1 MTELQHWLLAAAGG
15 GFLLGVLLAWGLVAL
30 RAQRVAQA
38 RELEHAQLLAELQ
51 AENARL
57 QQQLHSES
65 QAASEKLELLQKA
78 RKQLEDEF
86 SNLAN
91 RIFEE
96 KSERFL
102 KTNKE
107 TLAATLD
114 PLRTQLKDFRS
125 KVEDVY
131 DRETRDRLSLKHE
144 LTALKE
150 LNQRMSEDA
159 VNLTR
164 ALKGDKKTQGNWGEI
179 VLERVLEESGLRK
192 GHEYETQFSATS
204 GDGQRRQPDVVVRLP
219 EGRDIVV
226 DSKVS
231 LVAYDRYIGCE
242 DEVERKQ
249 ALAEHVQ
256 AVKQHI
262 DGLSLKEYEQLE
274 GINSLDFVLL
284 FIPIESAFMA
294 AFDSDPSMFT
304 RAYDKQIIVVSPT
317 TLLATLRTVQ
327 TLWRYEHQNR
337 NAEKIAAQAGAIHDQ
352 FALVLE
358 SLADLGRHIDRAH
371 ESWDKTRARLSTGR
385 GNLVKRVMD
394 LEKLGARTRRE
405 LPRQMIEDD
414 SEVEPD
420 ERSDEQNDE
429 QVSAAVL
436 ELDRGGNKNSGEQ
449 SE

>member
-1 MTELQHWLLAAAGG
+1 MIDTQLLLIAAL
-15 GFLLGVLLAWGLVAL
+15 GFMLGVGIAWIITALAYQRREQAAKLSHTEELSAL
-30 RAQRVAQA
+30 R
-38 RELEHAQLLAELQ
+38 EEKG
-51 AENARL
+51 RL
-57 QQQLHSES
+57 QERLDGDAR
-65 QAASEKLELLQKA
+65 AASEKLELLQKA

-96 KSERFL
+96 KSQRFL
-102 KTNKE
+102 KTNQDS
-107 TLAATLD
+107 LQATLD
-114 PLRTQLKDFRS
+114 PLKTQLKDFRT

-131 DRETRDRLSLKHE
+131 DKESRDRLSLLHE
-144 LTALKE
+144 LNNLKQ

-192 GHEYETQFSATS
+192 GHEYDTQFSATS
-204 GDGQRRQPDVVVRLP
+204 STGQRRLPDVVVHLP
-219 EGRDIVV
+219 DQRDIII

-231 LVAYDRYIGCE
+231 LVAYERFVSSE
-242 DEVERKQ
+242 DEGDRKL

-256 AVKQHI
+256 AIKQHI
-262 DGLSLKEYEQLE
+262 SGLSLKEYEQLE

-294 AFDSDPSMFT
+294 AFDSDPSMFSQ
-304 RAYDKQIIVVSPT
+304 AYDKQIIVVGPT

-327 TLWRYEHQNR
+327 TIWRYEHQNR

-358 SLADLGRHIDRAH
+358 SLEDLGRQLDRAQD
-371 ESWDKTRARLSTGR
+371 SWHKMRQRLSSGR
-385 GNLVKRVMD
+385 GNLVKRVGD
-394 LEKLGARTRRE
+394 LQKLGARTKRKIPDSVAAGE
-405 LPRQMIEDD
+405 LPPGEAGDD
-414 SEVEPD
+414 DATDNTNE
-420 ERSDEQNDE
+420 
-429 QVSAAVL
+429 
-436 ELDRGGNKNSGEQ
+436 
-449 SE
+449 